1 MTKGRQNEQDQGGL
15 GKVTEV
21 TDQLGQV
28 VTRGVQ
34 DTAEQAL
41 GQVGQTVGGLV
52 SGPEQEKAAREDLVS
67 EGETEKSS
75 KEELKSIIRESVRRS
90 AGEA

>member
-1 MTKGRQNEQDQGGL
+1 MTQGRQNEQDQGGL
-15 GKVTEV
+15 RKVTE
-21 TDQLGQV
+21 QLGE

-34 DTAEQAL
+34 DTAEQAVGQV

-52 SGPEQEKAAREDLVS
+52 SGPEQQKAAREDVVS
-67 EGETEKSS
+67 EGEAEKSS